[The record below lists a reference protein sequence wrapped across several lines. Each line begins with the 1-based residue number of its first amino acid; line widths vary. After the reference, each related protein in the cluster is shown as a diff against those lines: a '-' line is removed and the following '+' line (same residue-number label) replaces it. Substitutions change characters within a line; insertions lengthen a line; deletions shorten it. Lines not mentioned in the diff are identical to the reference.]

1 MKHSDISHT
10 VRRYFG
16 RLLTAGLLAATATA
30 PGAAKVPTAYMTPE
44 KRAEVNA
51 KEFPEF
57 ARADR
62 LMQDS
67 KVIFVNSGSGV
78 QVSNDTAVITI
89 SRFYY
94 NQFRHAQDP
103 LAPYFMFMSK
113 DARMAMG
120 IGGMIK
126 MRGWFD
132 WNGTVPSNN
141 FSPSAIEIPKNPA
154 TPRRMGCT
162 PASTGFFF
170 TLLGHNTPIGS
181 YMGYFEASFDG
192 ADKIEF
198 KLQKAYFTLNDW
210 TVGYATSTFSDPSA
224 QVPTIDG
231 AGPNGKVDRTNI
243 LVRYLKSF
251 GRDRWSVGG
260 SLEFPSS
267 GIRDDG
273 KNTEKGTDW
282 LPDLAALGQYQ
293 WDSGLSHVRLSGLLR
308 FLPYRDLLTQT
319 NHTLV
324 GWGLQLSAHIKVLPS
339 VMVYGTTHI
348 GQGHSS
354 YTGDLGGG
362 KIDLISNPAS
372 PGHLYTPT
380 MFGFTTGVKYDFLPK
395 FSATVGMA
403 RLGFHA
409 TKGGELPDNY
419 RYGLYGIAN
428 VFWHISPRVES
439 GIEYLIGER
448 KNFSGAHA
456 SANRIEA
463 LFQLSF

>member
-1 MKHSDISHT
+1 M
-10 VRRYFG
+10 
-16 RLLTAGLLAATATA
+16 LAAGLVALTGATSAYS
-30 PGAAKVPTAYMTPE
+30 KVPAGYLTPE
-44 KRAEVNA
+44 KRAERKA

-57 ARADR
+57 ANADK
-62 LMQDS
+62 LMQDT
-67 KVIFVNSGSGV
+67 KVIFVNSGAGV
-78 QVSNDTAVITI
+78 QVSNDTVLTTI

-113 DARMAMG
+113 DAKMAMG

-132 WNGTVPSNN
+132 WNGTVNSNN
-141 FSPSAIEIPKNPA
+141 FSPSAIDVPKNPA
-154 TPRRMGCT
+154 TPRRLGYT

-198 KLQKAYFTLNDW
+198 KLQKAYFTINDW
-210 TVGYATSTFSDPSA
+210 TVGYATSTFADPSSQA
-224 QVPTIDG
+224 PTIDG
-231 AGPNGKVDRTNI
+231 AGPNGKVDRTNV
-243 LVRYLKSF
+243 LLRYLKTF
-251 GRDRWSVGG
+251 GKDRWSVGG
-260 SLEFPSS
+260 SVEFPSS
-267 GIRDDG
+267 GIKDDG
-273 KNTEKGTDW
+273 VMTEKGTDW

-293 WDSGLSHVRLSGLLR
+293 WDSGLSHVRLSGLVR
-308 FLPYRDLLTQT
+308 FLPYRDLLMQT
-319 NHTLV
+319 NHTLA
-324 GWGLQLSAHIKVLPS
+324 GWALQLSSHVKVLPS
-339 VMVYGTTHI
+339 MTVYGTTHF
-348 GQGHSS
+348 GRGYSA

-362 KIDLISNPAS
+362 KIDLISDPDR
-372 PGHLYTPT
+372 PGHLYAPGF
-380 MFGFTTGVKYDFLPK
+380 FGFTAGVKYDIIPK
-395 FSATVGMA
+395 LSATVSMS

-419 RYGLYGIAN
+419 RYGMYGVAN
-428 VFWHISPRVES
+428 LFWHISPRVES

-456 SANRIEA
+456 SANRVEA